1 MCSAWGTY
9 LRALRLEPVSPTLA
23 REFDRITRPRALAK
37 EFKANVAGRGARGR
51 DGESWQHFE
60 SNLADRC
67 ERISASL
74 DSHVFRFSSY
84 KLKLISKGRSSP
96 PREISIPTVR
106 DRLVLRQMFRALIRA
121 RPNLEMPLPQA
132 IVKEVVS
139 AIRSGKY
146 ETFVRVDVTNFY
158 PSVDHGV
165 LRDQLRRLTRSGDLV
180 DLYLQACSTPTMGIR
195 EKAGSVPRS
204 ARGLPQGLPV
214 SPPLAEL
221 VIQRAESKLR
231 GSSDFHYVRY
241 VDDALVLLPPG
252 VDATVVFEHISSDFR
267 DLKLHVHP
275 IEPGSSKSSIGKV
288 AEGVPYLGYKISPS
302 DTTIREPSVQKLR
315 ERLIAGFTRYRR
327 GTKGATIP
335 EKKAAERSL
344 LLRTNLVITG
354 FTLDKRRRGWLPYF
368 SQMTDHGLLVQ
379 LDSLVAKMGRESGLS
394 PTFRPVK
401 FAAALRHVSRKKS
414 SVASSVVPDF
424 DTMDEPRIR
433 EYLTFLFGYSS
444 RFLAGRSEEQLRE
457 LVKKRLR
464 KLARELEADRG
475 ETS

>member
-1 MCSAWGTY
+1 MRTAFGTY
-9 LRALRLEPVSPTLA
+9 FRAPKLERMGRTLA
-23 REFDRITRPRALAK
+23 REFERLTRPRALAK

-60 SNLADRC
+60 DNLAQRCDRV
-67 ERISASL
+67 SASL
-74 DSHVFRFSSY
+74 DSNGFRFSSY
-84 KLKLISKGRSSP
+84 KLKLISKGRSSA

-106 DRLVLRQMFRALIRA
+106 DRLVLRQMFRALINV
-121 RPNLEMPLPQA
+121 RPNLVMPLPQA

-139 AIRSGKY
+139 AIHSGKY

-165 LRDQLRRLTRSGDLV
+165 LRDQLRRLTRSRGLV

-195 EKAGSVPRS
+195 EKAGSVPHGDC
-204 ARGLPQGLPV
+204 GLPQGLPV

-221 VIQRAESKLR
+221 VIQHAESKFR
-231 GSSDFHYVRY
+231 GSGDFHYFRY

-252 VDATVVFEHISSDFR
+252 VDAKALFEEISSSFR
-267 DLKLHVHP
+267 DFKLHVHP
-275 IEPGSSKSSIGKV
+275 IQPGSSKSSLGKV
-288 AEGVPYLGYKISPS
+288 TEGVPYLGYEISPS
-302 DTTIREPSVQKLR
+302 KTTIREASVQKLR

-327 GTKGATIP
+327 RTKSASLP
-335 EKKAAERSL
+335 EKIDAEKSL

-368 SQMTDHGLLVQ
+368 SQMTDHGLLSQ
-379 LDSLVAKMGRESGLS
+379 LDSLVAKMARESGLP

-401 FAAALRHVSRKKS
+401 FSVALRHVSRTKANS
-414 SVASSVVPDF
+414 SSSVVPDF
-424 DTMDEPRIR
+424 DTMDETRIR
-433 EYLTFLFGYSS
+433 EYLTFLFGYGS
-444 RFLAGRSEEQLRE
+444 RILRGKSEDQLRD
-457 LVKKRLR
+457 LLKKRLR